1 MNMSQLNALVAI
13 ADEGSFSGAADA
25 LATVQSN
32 VSTHLK
38 KLERE
43 LGTVLVDRTNGQL
56 TPAGELVAARAR
68 RARAELDAAVSDVL
82 ALQHDVAGTVRI
94 GIIGTTARWLV
105 PDLLDVVPE
114 RYPRLRLVF
123 VESTTTAL
131 ESQVTAG
138 SVDLAILNLP
148 HASPELLLTP
158 LFEEELVLVTSLDH
172 PLADAGEI
180 SVRELDGIPILVP
193 HQGTAFRDDLDD
205 AVAPLGVTLVPRAEV
220 DGTRLIASLTFEGYG
235 PAILPSTALP
245 RYLRDQWAT
254 VGIREIPHRVVGVAR
269 HVRSVPSA
277 PTRAVLDLLTEI
289 VLDPSL
295 TPEGLRPVPPTAGSD
310 PGAETRRRLRTD
322 PPVAG
327 HSPGPAPATSATA

>member
-13 ADEGSFSGAADA
+13 ADQGSFSGAADA

-32 VSTHLK
+32 ISTHVK

-43 LGTVLVDRTNGQL
+43 LGTILVDRTNGQL

-68 RARAELDAAVSDVL
+68 RARAELEAATSDVL

-105 PDLLDVVPE
+105 PDLLDIVPE

-131 ESQVTAG
+131 ESQVMAG
-138 SVDLAILNLP
+138 HVDLAILNLP
-148 HASPELLLTP
+148 HASTELLLTP

-172 PLADAGEI
+172 RLADAGEI
-180 SVRELDGIPILVP
+180 SVRELDGMPILVP
-193 HQGTAFRDDLDD
+193 QKGTAFRDDLDE
-205 AVAPLGVTLVPRAEV
+205 AVAPLGVTLLPRAEV

-245 RYLRDQWAT
+245 RYLRDQWAA
-254 VGIREIPHRVVGVAR
+254 VRIREIPHRVVGVAQ

-289 VLDPSL
+289 VLDPAL
-295 TPEGLRPVPPTAGSD
+295 TPEGLRPVSAAHRVERPDETARPLSTNPP
-310 PGAETRRRLRTD
+310 P
-322 PPVAG
+322 AG
-327 HSPGPAPATSATA
+327 HLPGPAPATAARA